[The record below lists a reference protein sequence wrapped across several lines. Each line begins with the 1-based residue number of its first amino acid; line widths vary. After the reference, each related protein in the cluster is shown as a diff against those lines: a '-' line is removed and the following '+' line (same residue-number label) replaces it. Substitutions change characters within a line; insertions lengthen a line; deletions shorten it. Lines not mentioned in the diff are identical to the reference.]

1 MQRGARRITSHVPSL
16 VVLGLLLASTTASAA
31 PPTQKECIA
40 AADDGQKLRDDGKLV
55 SARDKFI
62 LCAAKSCPNV
72 VAKQCNQWLSDAERE
87 MPSVTFRAIDDNG
100 KETLEVKV
108 SIDDKVVAQSIEA
121 KAVAVD
127 PGEHKVKFEKADGI
141 SVEDKILLRP
151 GEKNRLIELSF
162 QTKAPPPPVAETPK
176 PVPPVE
182 PAPEPSRG
190 FRIPT
195 LGWVGLGVFAAGGI
209 TTIAFASMA
218 NGDESD
224 LRDRCAP
231 TCPESEKS
239 GIDTKIAIANVG
251 LFVGL
256 AGLGLAVVT
265 TVLENTGGK
274 PAEKPQARP
283 LSTPKPASASITFD
297 VGPTGALV
305 RGAF

>member
-1 MQRGARRITSHVPSL
+1 MQAAPRRLTRHVSSL
-16 VVLGLLLASTTASAA
+16 LAFGLLLAAAPALAA
-31 PPTQKECIA
+31 PPTQKECLA

-62 LCAAKSCPNV
+62 MCAAKSCPNV

-108 SIDDKVVAQSIEA
+108 SVDDKVVAQSIEA
-121 KAVAVD
+121 KAIAVD
-127 PGEHKVKFEKADGI
+127 PGEHKVKFEKADGK

-151 GEKNRLIELSF
+151 GEKNRLVELSF

-176 PVPPVE
+176 PAPPIE

-190 FRIPT
+190 FRVPT
-195 LGWVGLGVFAAGGI
+195 LGWVGLGIFAAGGI

-224 LRDRCAP
+224 LRGRCAP
-231 TCPESEKS
+231 SCPESEKS

-265 TVLENTGGK
+265 TVLENTGSK

-283 LSTPKPASASITFD
+283 LAPKPSAASITFD

>member
-1 MQRGARRITSHVPSL
+1 MSGARRITS
-16 VVLGLLLASTTASAA
+16 LGVGIVSLLLIASPAGAA
-31 PPTQKECIA
+31 PTQKECLA

-62 LCAAKSCPNV
+62 LCASKTCPNV

-100 KETLEVKV
+100 KEILDVKV
-108 SIDDKVVAQSIEA
+108 YVDDKQVAQVIEA
-121 KAVAVD
+121 KALQVD
-127 PGEHKVKFEKADGI
+127 PGEHRVKFERADGK
-141 SVEDKILLRP
+141 SVEDKVLLRP
-151 GEKNRLIELSF
+151 GEKNRLIEISF
-162 QTKAPPPPVAETPK
+162 QVKAPPPVEPPPK
-176 PVPPVE
+176 P
-182 PAPEPSRG
+182 ATPEPTPEPDRPP

-195 LGWVGLGVFAAGGI
+195 LGWIGLGVFAAGGI

-218 NGDESD
+218 NGDETD
-224 LRDRCAP
+224 LRERCAP

-265 TVLENTGGK
+265 TVLENTGSK
-274 PAEKPQARP
+274 PPPAKATARGV
-283 LSTPKPASASITFD
+283 TFD
-297 VGPTGALV
+297 VAPTGAMV